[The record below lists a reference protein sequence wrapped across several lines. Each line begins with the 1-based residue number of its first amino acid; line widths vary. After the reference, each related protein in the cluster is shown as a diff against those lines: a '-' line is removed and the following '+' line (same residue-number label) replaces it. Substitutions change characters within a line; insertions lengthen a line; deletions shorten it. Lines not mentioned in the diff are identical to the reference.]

1 MFINIFSYCKTY
13 DVKGVDIEM
22 RRPDYWMA
30 RVDGY
35 LTKVLTAFEEAHVIS
50 FYGKFHFV
58 GDFSDK

>member
-1 MFINIFSYCKTY
+1 
-13 DVKGVDIEM
+13 M